1 MSEKTQHITIVSIL
15 VLIFNGTGKRFR
27 VYFGTQMKTVKLSY
41 GRQTELLS
49 LQQFYEGK
57 QIFSHF
63 P

>member
-41 GRQTELLS
+41 GR
-49 LQQFYEGK
+49 
-57 QIFSHF
+57 
-63 P
+63 